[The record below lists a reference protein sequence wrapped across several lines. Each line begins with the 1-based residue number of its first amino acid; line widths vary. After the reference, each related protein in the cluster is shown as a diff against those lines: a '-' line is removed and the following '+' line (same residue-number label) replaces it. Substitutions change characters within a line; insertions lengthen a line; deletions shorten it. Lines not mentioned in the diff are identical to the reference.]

1 MAISSIGNLTFINQ
15 NAQVS
20 ATHQAGVQH
29 RADVANVANMQYF
42 QDKLNDIAEVRR
54 LEENE
59 AINPDADSEKKRRE
73 QEEDEREREEK
84 QSHSTHNEEEL
95 RPPQIHLLDIKA

>member
-15 NAQVS
+15 NAQIS
-20 ATHQAGVQH
+20 ATHQASVQH
-29 RADVANVANMQYF
+29 RGDVANVANMQDF
-42 QDKLNDIAEVRR
+42 QDKLNDIAEVRK

-73 QEEDEREREEK
+73 QEEEEREKQHAQKHSQEED
-84 QSHSTHNEEEL
+84 L
-95 RPPQIHLLDIKA
+95 PPPQIHLLDIKA

>member
-15 NAQVS
+15 NSQIG

-29 RADVANVANMQYF
+29 RADVANVANMQDF
-42 QDKLNDIAEVRR
+42 QDRLNDIQEVRR

-59 AINPDADSEKKRRE
+59 AINPDADSEKNRKEQEQEQKERE
-73 QEEDEREREEK
+73 QEQSTHEEK
-84 QSHSTHNEEEL
+84 LDT
-95 RPPQIHLLDIKA
+95 PQIHLLDIKA

>member
-29 RADVANVANMQYF
+29 RGDVANIANMQDF
-42 QDKLNDIAEVRR
+42 QNKLDDIQEVRK

-73 QEEDEREREEK
+73 QEKDEREREHA
-84 QSHSTHNEEEL
+84 QTHTQEEETL
-95 RPPQIHLLDIKA
+95 PPPKIHLLDIKA